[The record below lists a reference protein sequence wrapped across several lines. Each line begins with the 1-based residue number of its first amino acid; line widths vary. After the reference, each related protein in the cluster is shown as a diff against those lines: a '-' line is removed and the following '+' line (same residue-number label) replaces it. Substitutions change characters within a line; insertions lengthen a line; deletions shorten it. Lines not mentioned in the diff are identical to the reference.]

1 MSTPSPSP
9 SATPSAPTSGGT
21 LPAPPS
27 GSPSSGS
34 TPTPAPSPGS
44 LTDPQGKDISRQDP
58 GSERQQRSDELA
70 AMKPAPPGNS
80 VGFDVQPKHVY
91 YASYMLRNAQYN
103 FADRARSLVDAL
115 DGYAHAAGCGT
126 GPEAFAKAYAEVAG
140 LFLEVWDAA
149 TGGVGGAAVG
159 LTVTANNYAEA
170 EHATNVLTPAVVKK
184 NPPAVLK
191 KAGAGGPVAEL
202 GWGNAPA
209 EAGWGNEII
218 DDVSGVVSTVGDH
231 ILRPILNHALRH
243 GKVADITPG
252 GDDIDLPKIAEA
264 WRQAAKDAKKSA
276 DTFDDAIA
284 YLTNSAPGHDEW
296 QNAMKQFCSA
306 IWGTTAWGKEH
317 HNYKWAHK
325 DGQQPALDVLQDTAR
340 AIATASDAVSAE
352 VTKVRSTITA
362 VYKDAAK
369 KTFEVQGVLDALKKV
384 AELPELAAEFIANI
398 DTGRLN
404 HAVDSYNREIHGYA
418 DDLTKLKSA
427 LEEAKRSV
435 PTYAAEEA
443 RAEAFG
449 ARSLNEFKEESKWT
463 NPEDIKNS
471 VYRVD
476 LASME
481 WLNDG
486 HTLDKHVGK
495 TSEQLAQRLR
505 DQGDPA
511 TPTWRHGKP
520 TVSASSSFDDL
531 NSAQRYTQYNIDS
544 HSSEIKVWLE
554 GPPADGDSMKLVGPG
569 PSGEI
574 TGTSVTKQPYDPNDP
589 RTGFKEGGMSAKPIE
604 VENIDTRLKYD
615 SRLKPPFV
623 VMTSMPT
630 R

>member
-1 MSTPSPSP
+1 M
-9 SATPSAPTSGGT
+9 
-21 LPAPPS
+21 
-27 GSPSSGS
+27 
-34 TPTPAPSPGS
+34 
-44 LTDPQGKDISRQDP
+44 
-58 GSERQQRSDELA
+58 
-70 AMKPAPPGNS
+70 
-80 VGFDVQPKHVY
+80 Y
-91 YASYMLRNAQYN
+91 YASYTLRNAQYD
-103 FADRARSLVDAL
+103 FADRARSLVDTL
-115 DGYAHAAGCGT
+115 DGYEHAAGCGT
-126 GPEAFAKAYAEVAG
+126 GPETFAKTYAEVAG

-209 EAGWGNEII
+209 EDGWGNAII

-252 GDDIDLPKIAEA
+252 GDDVDLPKIAQA
-264 WRQAAKDAKKSA
+264 WRRAATDAKKSA

-284 YLTNSAPGHDEW
+284 YITNSAPGHDEW

-317 HNYKWAHK
+317 HTYKWAHK

-340 AIATASDAVSAE
+340 DIARACDAVSAE

-384 AELPELAAEFIANI
+384 AELPELAVEFIANI

-404 HAVDSYNREIHGYA
+404 HTVDSYNREIHGYA
-418 DDLTKLKSA
+418 DDLAKLKGA

-449 ARSLNEFKEESKWT
+449 SRSLNEFKREHRFT
-463 NPEDIKNS
+463 VPGLDPDNMYFPL
-471 VYRVD
+471 D
-476 LASME
+476 LASQEGMF
-481 WLNDG
+481 NS
-486 HTLDKHVGK
+486 HVIDKHVGL
-495 TSEQLAQRLR
+495 TDDQLRTRLR
-505 DQGDPA
+505 DQSNAPA
-511 TPTWRHGKP
+511 A
-520 TVSASSSFDDL
+520 SAFHSL
-531 NSAQRYTQYNIDS
+531 ASAQKFTTATIEDIDNADRIDAWTKS
-544 HSSEIKVWLE
+544 VENKIKNN
-554 GPPADGDSMKLVGPG
+554 PN
-569 PSGEI
+569 
-574 TGTSVTKQPYDPNDP
+574 YDPNRSELQP
-589 RTGFKEGGMSAKPIE
+589 PLYKEFPGQSAGHSVSRDDYDNDGMQAKATDMSW
-604 VENIDTRLKYD
+604 VQVRLIYKVG
-615 SRLKPPFV
+615 LEPPFIIL
-623 VMTSMPT
+623 TAMPHKAP
-630 R
+630 